1 MFSVTSVVNCIIWIN
16 KKRDLSIEGEGVSR
30 TFKTGLALGGGAAR
44 GLAHIGVLKVLESEG
59 IHIDLITGSSMGAIM
74 GAMYALEPHADSLIN
89 RIREYLNSEVFKK
102 AKFDFI
108 SRSEKASSEGE
119 GIFYKFSNFIK
130 KRIFYGMAMTR
141 LSFISEESFEKN
153 IGYLLDEADMSD
165 TKIKLGITALD
176 INTCE
181 ELLITEG
188 SIKTAVMA
196 SAAIPGI
203 LPPIKIEN
211 RMCIDGGWTREVPV
225 EDAYDMGADYV
236 IGIDVGS
243 ELESSKTY
251 INSLDIVFRADAI
264 TRSVLKSKRLK
275 GADFIIRP
283 EVESINWA
291 EFKRIDDCIQEG
303 EKAARK
309 GMNELK
315 RDLRSKKWRHRI
327 KRILFAS

>member
-1 MFSVTSVVNCIIWIN
+1 M
-16 KKRDLSIEGEGVSR
+16 SR
-30 TFKTGLALGGGAAR
+30 RFKTGLALGGGAAR
-44 GLAHIGVLKVLESEG
+44 GLAHIGVLKVFESEG

-89 RIREYLNSEVFKK
+89 RIREYLNSEAFKK

-141 LSFISEESFEKN
+141 LSFISEETFEKN

-165 TKIKLGITALD
+165 TKLKLGITALD

-188 SIKTAVMA
+188 SIKKAVMA
-196 SAAIPGI
+196 SSAIPGI
-203 LPPIKIEN
+203 LPPIKIED

-243 ELESSKTY
+243 ELESSKKY

-264 TRSVLKSKRLK
+264 TRSVLKTKRLK

-291 EFKRIDDCIQEG
+291 EFKRIDDCILEG
-303 EKAARK
+303 ERAARK
-309 GMNELK
+309 RMNELK
-315 RDLRSKKWRHRI
+315 SDLRSKKWKHDI